1 MLGTILEHLEL
12 CMALSVQQQ
21 QQQQQQLWQPAR
33 HFPRETLRGEGNKK
47 NKKNKKYEVAIE
59 ALQRVLQQRSLVS
72 INEADVCWRM
82 LTYADVC

>member
-21 QQQQQQLWQPAR
+21 QQQQQQLWQRAR

-47 NKKNKKYEVAIE
+47 K
-59 ALQRVLQQRSLVS
+59 
-72 INEADVCWRM
+72 
-82 LTYADVC
+82 